1 MLNNTNT
8 VPPSA
13 SGGTNDGSVVGGSSI
28 LHHAHV
34 EFLHCCVLAEQYRY
48 AERLMRTDSWP
59 RPTSMVSSKQVLRY
73 FYLRGIVHLGCD
85 HYRLAHR
92 CFWTCLTVPAEVS
105 SKIAIAAWKKL
116 VLVQCL
122 LQSKTAPAMKGATT
136 GGNGSSGGGTS
147 SGSSSTAMEAL
158 GFTEAN
164 VILSQP
170 PPMASLGGS
179 SGSNSSGATTMTY
192 TTLPKTMPNC
202 LVRFLMSYRD
212 AATTAVQERSRQRRQ
227 QQQQQPPPQVH
238 PAHPNEGQRQSQKP
252 QVLNPI
258 SCYMDVSKAFYTRNQ
273 DTMKEL
279 EEHYQQTFL
288 EDGNVGLVRQCQ
300 TKLIHM
306 QVAHVARVYSVVPLT
321 KLAEILLPAPTFSSS
336 TEEERIQRVTRI
348 LCQAQIP
355 CDIQD
360 DGMVE
365 FPSTEDEDDYDDDF
379 EDDRPSLSL
388 SDLSEWMSLME
399 KVQKLDVAIVTN
411 SKYHAVLRKDAGEL
425 SAASVGP
432 RGVEDL

>member
-8 VPPSA
+8 VPPSVI
-13 SGGTNDGSVVGGSSI
+13 GSSNNGSAGGSSI
-28 LHHAHV
+28 LQHAHV

-136 GGNGSSGGGTS
+136 GGTGSGGVTS
-147 SGSSSTAMEAL
+147 SGSSTAMEAL
-158 GFTEAN
+158 GYTEAN
-164 VILSQP
+164 IVLSQP
-170 PPMASLGGS
+170 PPMASMGGS
-179 SGSNSSGATTMTY
+179 GGSSSGATTMTY

-227 QQQQQPPPQVH
+227 QQQQQPTPPPQ
-238 PAHPNEGQRQSQKP
+238 AHQAQPHEVQRQSQP
-252 QVLNPI
+252 QVFLNPI

-273 DTMKEL
+273 DAMKEL
-279 EEHYQQTFL
+279 EEHYKQTFL
-288 EDGNVGLVRQCQ
+288 EDGNVGLVRQCR

-306 QVAHVARVYSVVPLT
+306 QVAHVSRVYSVVPLT
-321 KLAEILLPAPTFSSS
+321 KLAEILLPASTMTST
-336 TEEERIQRVTRI
+336 TEEERIQRVTRT

-365 FPSTEDEDDYDDDF
+365 FPSTEDDEDDYDEY

-411 SKYHAVLRKDAGEL
+411 SKYHAVLRKDAGDL
-425 SAASVGP
+425 AAASVGP